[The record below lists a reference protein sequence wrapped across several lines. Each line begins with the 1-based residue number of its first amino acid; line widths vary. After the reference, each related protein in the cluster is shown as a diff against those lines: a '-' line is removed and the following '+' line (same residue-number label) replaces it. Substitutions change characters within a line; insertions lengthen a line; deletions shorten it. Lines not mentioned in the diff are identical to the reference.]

1 MKKQWAVW
9 TGAWEDNDT
18 PEWYTDHD
26 TAFDAWNKL
35 AQTIPDGESAYMQ
48 RFDKDGDVDEDYAHE
63 LRREGADVL
72 EYYGGERLWA

>member
-26 TAFDAWNKL
+26 TAFDAWHALGKEL
-35 AQTIPDGESAYMQ
+35 GEGESAYMQ
-48 RFDKDGDVDEDYAHE
+48 RFDENGGVDEDFPHE
-63 LRREGADVL
+63 LRREDGMIL
-72 EYYGGERLWA
+72 EYYAGERMWA

>member
-9 TGAWEDNDT
+9 TGEYDNDAAD
-18 PEWYTDHD
+18 WYTDHD
-26 TAFDAWNKL
+26 TAFDAWHAL
-35 AQTIPDGESAYMQ
+35 AKGIKDGESAYMQ
-48 RFDKDGDVDEDYAHE
+48 RFDEDGDPDEDYAHE